1 MATTWTNG
9 FQGHKHEIKKRQ
21 SELATHCH
29 GTHDPV
35 KDFELF
41 FIDHG
46 IKDLRAG
53 ESLED
58 YYICKLQTMAPHGM
72 NTKINS
78 YAKEMYA
85 SWSAVL
91 KNDVTESQP
100 TSQEWIQYL
109 TSNIY
114 TILSICPLSST
125 KHNPSTTCI
134 RGKTF
139 VFSVIIRGNLQPI
152 EEVLPRRTY
161 EKRTHAWTCVQSRR
175 GQTTTTK
182 EENYLVQSTI

>member
-1 MATTWTNG
+1 MQRLYHMPTNKKSRCPQKQQSRNRSTTKTWSIMPYGRHNLCHSLQKMRSDICRT
-9 FQGHKHEIKKRQ
+9 QWRPHEQTVFRTQTWHQKETIQ

-35 KDFELF
+35 KDLELF
-41 FIDHG
+41 IIDHG
-46 IKDLRAG
+46 IKDLRAR
-53 ESLED
+53 ERLED

-91 KNDVTESQP
+91 KNDVNESQP
-100 TSQEWIQYL
+100 TSQEWTQYL

-114 TILSICPLSST
+114 TMLSICPLYML
-125 KHNPSTTCI
+125 NPLC
-134 RGKTF
+134 
-139 VFSVIIRGNLQPI
+139 L
-152 EEVLPRRTY
+152 
-161 EKRTHAWTCVQSRR
+161 
-175 GQTTTTK
+175 
-182 EENYLVQSTI
+182 